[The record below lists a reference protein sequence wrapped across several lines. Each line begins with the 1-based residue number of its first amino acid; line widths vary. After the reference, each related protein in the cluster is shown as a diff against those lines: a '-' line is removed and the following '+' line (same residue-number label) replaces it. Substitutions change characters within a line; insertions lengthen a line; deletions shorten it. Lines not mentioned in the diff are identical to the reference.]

1 MTTAI
6 PLTLH
11 LLVLIGLYELA
22 AGLAGLTGRINWSAM
37 MDEFDRSPSLTFM
50 TGFMVYIL
58 GGVLILVHCIWTD
71 LLAIM
76 VSAIG
81 WIAAAEG
88 LLMMVLPQPLL
99 VLSRPLVR
107 NQRAVSI
114 FAILFGAAL
123 ILLGLTGRADPTAT
137 MVYP

>member
-22 AGLAGLTGRINWSAM
+22 AGLAGFSGSINWRAII
-37 MDEFDRSPSLTFM
+37 DEFDRSPALTFI
-50 TGFMVYIL
+50 TGFMVFVL
-58 GGVLILVHCIWTD
+58 GGVLIIVHSIWTD
-71 LLAIM
+71 PLAVI

-88 LLMMVLPQPLL
+88 LLLMAKPRALFAFSRRL
-99 VLSRPLVR
+99 VG
-107 NQRAVSI
+107 NQMLISTLATI
-114 FAILFGAAL
+114 FGL
-123 ILLGLTGRADPTAT
+123 ILIVLGLTGHADPTAL
-137 MVYP
+137 